1 MSAAINRSCRNRLR
15 ARRAVITLAAPLAA
29 ATLAATHAA
38 QAQVA
43 VGHAP
48 WCAKMGDFGFE
59 LECFYYS
66 REQCMARASGV
77 TNSCTANPWYL
88 PDRRK
93 VRRYRG
99 SRP

>member
-1 MSAAINRSCRNRLR
+1 MSAAISCVRGNRLG
-15 ARRAVITLAAPLAA
+15 ARRAVIMLAASLAA
-29 ATLAATHAA
+29 LVLATTHVA

-43 VGHAP
+43 VGYAP
-48 WCAKMGDFGFE
+48 WCANMGDFGFE

-77 TNSCTANPWYL
+77 TNSCTANPWYV

-93 VRRYRG
+93 VRRHRG
-99 SRP
+99 GRP